1 MGKKD
6 VLMWNE
12 FHIRTLNIHI
22 WIRKS
27 GVMVVIL
34 PTNKK
39 KVIKHKMK
47 KKVLILGLMSLVFA
61 DVHAVGNYWPLDSLR
76 ARAVSNNKSL
86 LMEEQNK
93 VAAHYVHKSAK
104 TNFLPKVSATGAYM
118 YTSRE
123 LSLLS
128 DDQKHKLSNIGTGL
142 SALVPDLAPMSAH
155 LNSAGQ
161 GLVDALHTDTR
172 NAGVVAVTLT
182 QPLYMGGKIRAYNKI
197 TEYAEQASG
206 TMYDKTLQDI
216 IVEVD
221 DAYWNLVAL
230 HSKKKL
236 AEGYKTLV
244 DKLESDVEQLVKE
257 GMATKSD
264 LLSVK
269 VKVNEAGVALIQ
281 VNNGIE
287 LSRMNLCR
295 ICGLDM
301 DEPIEVE
308 DNIDNNTQT
317 AEAIGNGELV
327 NQAADNLMQQAESNR
342 KELQALYLKNKIYD
356 EKIKLARAEYLPK
369 LALMGGYLASNPSV
383 FNSFEHRFKGMW
395 NVGVTLNVPIL
406 TWGDR
411 SYKVKAAKAEACM
424 HRYETEEVREK
435 IELQVNQ
442 CRQKLQESLER
453 YQTTVRS
460 VDEAEENLRYA
471 NHGMKEG
478 VVTLSNVMEAQTAW
492 LKAKS
497 EWVNAQVDVRLAN
510 LYLRKAIGAID
521 THL

>member
-1 MGKKD
+1 MAAAF
-6 VLMWNE
+6 VN
-12 FHIRTLNIHI
+12 
-22 WIRKS
+22 
-27 GVMVVIL
+27 
-34 PTNKK
+34 
-39 KVIKHKMK
+39 
-47 KKVLILGLMSLVFA
+47 A
-61 DVHAVGNYWPLDSLR
+61 HAIDNRWPLDTLR

-86 LMEEQNK
+86 LMAEQNK
-93 VAAHYVHKSAK
+93 VAAHYTHKSAT
-104 TNFLPKVSATGAYM
+104 TNFLPKVSGTVAYM

-128 DDQKHKLSNIGTGL
+128 DNQKQTLSNIGTGL
-142 SALVPDLAPMSAH
+142 SAMVPDLAPLAPK
-155 LNSAGQ
+155 LNAAGS

-172 NAGVVAVTLT
+172 NAGVMAVMLT
-182 QPLYMGGKIRAYNKI
+182 QPIYMGGKIRAYNKI
-197 TEYAEQASG
+197 TEYAEQAAG

-236 AEGYKTLV
+236 AESYKALV

-269 VKVNEAGVALIQ
+269 VKVNEAGVTLIQ

-301 DEPIEVE
+301 NQPIEVE
-308 DNIDNNTQT
+308 DDIDHKAQS
-317 AEAIGNGELV
+317 AEAIGNAGLAD
-327 NQAADNLMQQAESNR
+327 QTADNLVQQAESNR
-342 KELQALYLKNKIYD
+342 KELQALNLKNKIYD
-356 EKIKLARAEYLPK
+356 KKIKLARAEYLPK
-369 LALMGGYLASNPSV
+369 LALMGGYMASNPSV
-383 FNSFEHRFKGMW
+383 FNSFEHRLKGMW

-424 HRYETEEVREK
+424 HRYETEEVKEK

-442 CRQKLQESLER
+442 CLQKLQESLER
-453 YQTTVRS
+453 YQTTLRS

-471 NHGMKEG
+471 NLGMKEG

-510 LYLRKAIGAID
+510 LYLKKAIGSIS
-521 THL
+521 TQI

>member
-1 MGKKD
+1 MM
-6 VLMWNE
+6 LA
-12 FHIRTLNIHI
+12 
-22 WIRKS
+22 
-27 GVMVVIL
+27 
-34 PTNKK
+34 
-39 KVIKHKMK
+39 
-47 KKVLILGLMSLVFA
+47 FA
-61 DVHAVGNYWPLDSLR
+61 NTHATGNCWSLDSLR

-86 LMEEQNK
+86 LMAGQKK
-93 VAAHYVHKSAK
+93 VAAHYTRKPAA
-104 TNFLPKVSATGAYM
+104 TNYLPKISATGAYM

-128 DDQKHKLSNIGTGL
+128 DEQKQTLSNIGTGL
-142 SALVPDLAPMSAH
+142 SAMVPNLAPMSTQ
-155 LNSAGQ
+155 LNSVGQ

-172 NAGVVAVTLT
+172 NAGVVAVMLT
-182 QPLYMGGKIRAYNKI
+182 QPIYMGGKIRAYNKI
-197 TEYAEQASG
+197 TQYAEQAAG

-216 IVEVD
+216 IVDVD
-221 DAYWNLVAL
+221 EAYWNLVAL
-230 HSKKKL
+230 HSRKKL
-236 AEGYKTLV
+236 AEGYKALV
-244 DKLESDVEQLVKE
+244 DKLERDVEELVKE
-257 GMATKSD
+257 GMATKAD

-301 DEPIEVE
+301 NEPIEVE
-308 DNIDNNTQT
+308 DNMEGKAATD
-317 AEAIGNGELV
+317 EEYV
-327 NQAADNLMQQAESNR
+327 NMNFAAATADNMVQQAESNR
-342 KELQALYLKNKIYD
+342 KELQALELQNKIYG

-383 FNSFEHRFKGMW
+383 FNSFERKMKGMW

-411 SYKVKAAKAEACM
+411 SYKVKTAKAEACM
-424 HRYETEEVREK
+424 HRYETEEAREK

-442 CRQKLQESLER
+442 CRQKLQESMER
-453 YQTTVRS
+453 YQTTIRS

-478 VVTLSNVMEAQTAW
+478 VITLSNVMEAQTAW

-497 EWVNAQVDVRLAN
+497 EWVNAKVDMRLAD
-510 LYLRKAIGAID
+510 LYLKKAIGTIN
-521 THL
+521 TEL

>member
-1 MGKKD
+1 MAAAFI
-6 VLMWNE
+6 N
-12 FHIRTLNIHI
+12 
-22 WIRKS
+22 
-27 GVMVVIL
+27 
-34 PTNKK
+34 
-39 KVIKHKMK
+39 
-47 KKVLILGLMSLVFA
+47 A
-61 DVHAVGNYWPLDSLR
+61 HAIDNRWPLDTLR

-86 LMEEQNK
+86 LMAEQNK
-93 VAAHYVHKSAK
+93 VAAHYTHKSAT
-104 TNFLPKVSATGAYM
+104 TNFLPKVSGTAAYM

-128 DDQKHKLSNIGTGL
+128 DNQKQTLSNIGSGL
-142 SALVPDLAPMSAH
+142 SAMVPDLAPLAPK
-155 LNSAGQ
+155 LNAAGS

-172 NAGVVAVTLT
+172 NAGVMAVMLT
-182 QPLYMGGKIRAYNKI
+182 QPIYMGGKIRAYNKI
-197 TEYAEQASG
+197 TEYAEQAAG

-236 AEGYKTLV
+236 AESYKALV

-269 VKVNEAGVALIQ
+269 VKVNEAGVTLIQ

-301 DEPIEVE
+301 NQPIEVE
-308 DNIDNNTQT
+308 DDIDHKAQS
-317 AEAIGNGELV
+317 AEAIGNAGLAD
-327 NQAADNLMQQAESNR
+327 QTADNLVQQAESNR
-342 KELQALYLKNKIYD
+342 KELQALNLKNKIYD

-369 LALMGGYLASNPSV
+369 LALMGGYMASNPSV
-383 FNSFEHRFKGMW
+383 FNSFEHRLKGMW

-424 HRYETEEVREK
+424 HRYETEEVKEK

-442 CRQKLQESLER
+442 CLQKLQESLEQ
-453 YQTTVRS
+453 YQTTLRS

-471 NHGMKEG
+471 NLGMKEG

-510 LYLRKAIGAID
+510 LYLKKAIGSIS
-521 THL
+521 TQI

>member
-1 MGKKD
+1 MAAAFI
-6 VLMWNE
+6 N
-12 FHIRTLNIHI
+12 
-22 WIRKS
+22 
-27 GVMVVIL
+27 
-34 PTNKK
+34 
-39 KVIKHKMK
+39 
-47 KKVLILGLMSLVFA
+47 A
-61 DVHAVGNYWPLDSLR
+61 HAIDNRWPLDTLR

-86 LMEEQNK
+86 LMAEQNK
-93 VAAHYVHKSAK
+93 VAAHYTHKSAT
-104 TNFLPKVSATGAYM
+104 TNFLPKVSGTAAYM

-128 DDQKHKLSNIGTGL
+128 DNQKQTLSNIGSGL
-142 SALVPDLAPMSAH
+142 SAMVPDLAPLAPK
-155 LNSAGQ
+155 LNAAGS

-172 NAGVVAVTLT
+172 NAGVMAVMLT
-182 QPLYMGGKIRAYNKI
+182 QPIYMGGKIRAYNKI
-197 TEYAEQASG
+197 TEYAEQAAG

-236 AEGYKTLV
+236 AESYKALV

-269 VKVNEAGVALIQ
+269 VKVNEAGVTLIQ

-301 DEPIEVE
+301 NQPIEVE
-308 DNIDNNTQT
+308 DDIDHKAQS
-317 AEAIGNGELV
+317 AEAIGNAGLAD
-327 NQAADNLMQQAESNR
+327 QTADNLVQQAESNR
-342 KELQALYLKNKIYD
+342 KELQALNLKNKIYD

-369 LALMGGYLASNPSV
+369 LALMGGYMASNPSV
-383 FNSFEHRFKGMW
+383 FNSFEHRLKGMW

-424 HRYETEEVREK
+424 HRYETEEVKEK

-442 CRQKLQESLER
+442 CLQKLQESLER
-453 YQTTVRS
+453 YQTTLRS

-471 NHGMKEG
+471 NLGMKEG

-510 LYLRKAIGAID
+510 LYLKKAIGSIS
-521 THL
+521 TQI

>member
-1 MGKKD
+1 
-6 VLMWNE
+6 
-12 FHIRTLNIHI
+12 
-22 WIRKS
+22 
-27 GVMVVIL
+27 
-34 PTNKK
+34 
-39 KVIKHKMK
+39 
-47 KKVLILGLMSLVFA
+47 MSLA
-61 DVHAVGNYWPLDSLR
+61 LANAHAVGNYWPLDSLR

-86 LMEEQNK
+86 LMAEQKK
-93 VAAHYVHKSAK
+93 VAASYTHKSAK
-104 TNFLPKVSATGAYM
+104 TNYLPKVSATGAYM

-123 LSLLS
+123 MSLLS
-128 DDQKHKLSNIGTGL
+128 DEQKHTLSNIGTGL
-142 SALVPDLAPMSAH
+142 SAMVPDLAPMSSQ

-172 NAGVVAVTLT
+172 NAGIVAVTLT
-182 QPLYMGGKIRAYNKI
+182 QPIYMGGKIRAYNKI

-206 TMYDKTLQDI
+206 TIYDKTLQDI
-216 IVEVD
+216 IVDVD
-221 DAYWNLVAL
+221 EAYWNLVAL

-244 DKLESDVEQLVKE
+244 EKLESDVEQLVKE
-257 GMATKSD
+257 GMATKAD

-269 VKVNEAGVALIQ
+269 VKVNEAGVTLIQ

-301 DEPIEVE
+301 DEPIDVE
-308 DNIDNNTQT
+308 DNMDNKTSIADFDDN
-317 AEAIGNGELV
+317 V
-327 NQAADNLMQQAESNR
+327 DMSNQSADYMVQQAEENR
-342 KELQALYLKNKIYD
+342 KELQALELQNKIYD

-369 LALMGGYLASNPSV
+369 VALMGGYLASNPSV
-383 FNSFEHRFKGMW
+383 FNSFERKMKGLW
-395 NVGVTLNVPIL
+395 NVGITLNVPIL

-424 HRYETEEVREK
+424 HRYETEEVKEK

-442 CRQKLQESLER
+442 CRQKLQESQER
-453 YQTTVRS
+453 YQTTLRS

-478 VVTLSNVMEAQTAW
+478 VITLSNVMEAQTAW

-510 LYLRKAIGAID
+510 LYLKKAIGTIN
-521 THL
+521 THI

>member
-1 MGKKD
+1 MAAAF
-6 VLMWNE
+6 VN
-12 FHIRTLNIHI
+12 
-22 WIRKS
+22 
-27 GVMVVIL
+27 
-34 PTNKK
+34 
-39 KVIKHKMK
+39 
-47 KKVLILGLMSLVFA
+47 A
-61 DVHAVGNYWPLDSLR
+61 HAIDNRWPLDTLR

-86 LMEEQNK
+86 LMAEQNK
-93 VAAHYVHKSAK
+93 VAAHYTHKSAT
-104 TNFLPKVSATGAYM
+104 TNFLPKVSGTVAYM

-128 DDQKHKLSNIGTGL
+128 DNQKQTLSNIGTGL
-142 SALVPDLAPMSAH
+142 SAMVPDLAPLAPK
-155 LNSAGQ
+155 LNAAGS

-172 NAGVVAVTLT
+172 NAGVMAVMLT
-182 QPLYMGGKIRAYNKI
+182 QPIYMGGKIRAYNKI
-197 TEYAEQASG
+197 TEYAEQAAG

-236 AEGYKTLV
+236 AESYKALV

-269 VKVNEAGVALIQ
+269 VKVNEAGVTLIQ

-301 DEPIEVE
+301 NQPIEVE
-308 DNIDNNTQT
+308 DDIDHKAQS
-317 AEAIGNGELV
+317 AEAIGNAGLAD
-327 NQAADNLMQQAESNR
+327 QTADNLVQQAESNR
-342 KELQALYLKNKIYD
+342 KELQALNLKNKIYD

-383 FNSFEHRFKGMW
+383 FNSFERKMKGMW

-411 SYKVKAAKAEACM
+411 SYKVKAAKAEAYM
-424 HRYETEEVREK
+424 HRYETEEVKEK

-442 CRQKLQESLER
+442 CLQKLRESKER
-453 YQTTVRS
+453 YLTTLRS

-471 NHGMKEG
+471 NLGMKEG

-510 LYLRKAIGAID
+510 LYLKKAIGSIN
-521 THL
+521 THI

>member
-1 MGKKD
+1 MAAAFVNAHAID
-6 VLMWNE
+6 NRW
-12 FHIRTLNIHI
+12 
-22 WIRKS
+22 
-27 GVMVVIL
+27 
-34 PTNKK
+34 
-39 KVIKHKMK
+39 
-47 KKVLILGLMSLVFA
+47 SL
-61 DVHAVGNYWPLDSLR
+61 DTLR

-86 LMEEQNK
+86 LMAEQNK
-93 VAAHYVHKSAK
+93 VAAHYTHKSAT
-104 TNFLPKVSATGAYM
+104 TNFLPKVSGTAAYM

-128 DDQKHKLSNIGTGL
+128 DNQKQTLSNIGTGL
-142 SALVPDLAPMSAH
+142 SAMVPDLAPLAPK
-155 LNSAGQ
+155 LNAAGN

-172 NAGVVAVTLT
+172 NAGVMAVMLT
-182 QPLYMGGKIRAYNKI
+182 QPIYMGGKIRAYNKI
-197 TEYAEQASG
+197 TEYAEQAAG

-236 AEGYKTLV
+236 AEGYKVLV

-269 VKVNEAGVALIQ
+269 VKVNEAGVTLIQ

-301 DEPIEVE
+301 DQPIEVE
-308 DNIDNNTQT
+308 DDMDDKAQSD
-317 AEAIGNGELV
+317 EAIGNAGLAG
-327 NQAADNLMQQAESNR
+327 QATDNLVQQAESNR
-342 KELQALYLKNKIYD
+342 KELQALNLKNKIYD

-369 LALMGGYLASNPSV
+369 LALMGGYMASNPSV
-383 FNSFEHRFKGMW
+383 FNSFEHRLKGMW
-395 NVGVTLNVPIL
+395 NIGVTLNVPIL

-424 HRYETEEVREK
+424 HRYETEEIKEK

-442 CRQKLQESLER
+442 CLQKLQESLER
-453 YQTTVRS
+453 YQTTLRS

-471 NHGMKEG
+471 NLGMKEG

-510 LYLRKAIGAID
+510 LYLKKAIGSIN
-521 THL
+521 THI

>member
-1 MGKKD
+1 
-6 VLMWNE
+6 
-12 FHIRTLNIHI
+12 
-22 WIRKS
+22 
-27 GVMVVIL
+27 
-34 PTNKK
+34 
-39 KVIKHKMK
+39 
-47 KKVLILGLMSLVFA
+47 MSLA
-61 DVHAVGNYWPLDSLR
+61 LANAHAVGNYWPLDSLR

-86 LMEEQNK
+86 LMAEQKK
-93 VAAHYVHKSAK
+93 VAASYTHKSAK
-104 TNFLPKVSATGAYM
+104 TNYLPKVSATGAYM

-123 LSLLS
+123 MSLLS
-128 DDQKHKLSNIGTGL
+128 DEQKHTLSNIGTGL
-142 SALVPDLAPMSAH
+142 SAMVLDLAPMSSQ

-172 NAGVVAVTLT
+172 NAGIVAVTLT
-182 QPLYMGGKIRAYNKI
+182 QPIYMGGKIRAYNKI

-206 TMYDKTLQDI
+206 TIYDKTLQDI
-216 IVEVD
+216 IVDVD
-221 DAYWNLVAL
+221 EAYWNLVAL

-244 DKLESDVEQLVKE
+244 EKLESDVEQLVKE
-257 GMATKSD
+257 GMATKAD

-269 VKVNEAGVALIQ
+269 VKVNEAGVTLIQ

-301 DEPIEVE
+301 DEPIDVE
-308 DNIDNNTQT
+308 DNMDNKTSIADFDDN
-317 AEAIGNGELV
+317 V
-327 NQAADNLMQQAESNR
+327 DMSNQSADYMVQQAEGNR
-342 KELQALYLKNKIYD
+342 KELQALELQNKIYD

-369 LALMGGYLASNPSV
+369 VALMGGYLASNPSV
-383 FNSFEHRFKGMW
+383 FNSFERKMKGLW
-395 NVGVTLNVPIL
+395 NVGITLNVPIL

-424 HRYETEEVREK
+424 HRYETEEVKEK

-442 CRQKLQESLER
+442 CRQKLQESQER
-453 YQTTVRS
+453 YQTTLRS

-478 VVTLSNVMEAQTAW
+478 VITLSNVMEAQTAW

-510 LYLRKAIGAID
+510 LYLKKAIGTIN
-521 THL
+521 THI

>member
-1 MGKKD
+1 
-6 VLMWNE
+6 
-12 FHIRTLNIHI
+12 
-22 WIRKS
+22 
-27 GVMVVIL
+27 
-34 PTNKK
+34 
-39 KVIKHKMK
+39 
-47 KKVLILGLMSLVFA
+47 MSLA
-61 DVHAVGNYWPLDSLR
+61 LANAHAVGNYWPLDSLR

-86 LMEEQNK
+86 LMAEQKK
-93 VAAHYVHKSAK
+93 VAASYTHKSAK
-104 TNFLPKVSATGAYM
+104 TNYLPKVSATGAYM

-123 LSLLS
+123 MSLLS
-128 DDQKHKLSNIGTGL
+128 DEQKHTLSNIGTGL
-142 SALVPDLAPMSAH
+142 SAMVPDLAPMSSQ

-172 NAGVVAVTLT
+172 NAGIVAVTLT
-182 QPLYMGGKIRAYNKI
+182 QPIYMGGKIRAYNKI

-206 TMYDKTLQDI
+206 TIYDKTLQDI
-216 IVEVD
+216 IVDVD
-221 DAYWNLVAL
+221 EAYWNLVAL

-244 DKLESDVEQLVKE
+244 EKLESDVEQLVKE
-257 GMATKSD
+257 GMATKAD

-269 VKVNEAGVALIQ
+269 VKVNEAGVTLIQ

-295 ICGLDM
+295 IRGLDM
-301 DEPIEVE
+301 DEPIDVE
-308 DNIDNNTQT
+308 DNMDNKTSIADFDDN
-317 AEAIGNGELV
+317 V
-327 NQAADNLMQQAESNR
+327 DMSNQSADYMVQQAEGNR
-342 KELQALYLKNKIYD
+342 KELQALELQNKIYD

-369 LALMGGYLASNPSV
+369 VALMGGYLASNPSV
-383 FNSFEHRFKGMW
+383 FNSFERKMKGLW
-395 NVGVTLNVPIL
+395 NVGITLNVPIL

-424 HRYETEEVREK
+424 HRYETEEVKEK

-442 CRQKLQESLER
+442 CRQKLQESQER
-453 YQTTVRS
+453 YQTTLRS

-478 VVTLSNVMEAQTAW
+478 VITLSNVMEAQTAW

-510 LYLRKAIGAID
+510 LYLKKAIGTIN
-521 THL
+521 THI

>member
-1 MGKKD
+1 MAAAF
-6 VLMWNE
+6 VN
-12 FHIRTLNIHI
+12 
-22 WIRKS
+22 
-27 GVMVVIL
+27 
-34 PTNKK
+34 
-39 KVIKHKMK
+39 
-47 KKVLILGLMSLVFA
+47 A
-61 DVHAVGNYWPLDSLR
+61 HAIDNRWPLDTLR

-86 LMEEQNK
+86 LMAEQNK
-93 VAAHYVHKSAK
+93 VAAHYTHKSAT
-104 TNFLPKVSATGAYM
+104 TNFLPKISGTAAYM

-128 DDQKHKLSNIGTGL
+128 DNQKQTLSNIGTGL
-142 SALVPDLAPMSAH
+142 SAMVPDLAPLAPK
-155 LNSAGQ
+155 LNAAGS

-172 NAGVVAVTLT
+172 NAGVMAVMLT
-182 QPLYMGGKIRAYNKI
+182 QPIYMGGKIRAYNKI
-197 TEYAEQASG
+197 TEYAEQAAG

-236 AEGYKTLV
+236 AEGYKALV

-269 VKVNEAGVALIQ
+269 VKVNEAGVTLIQ

-301 DEPIEVE
+301 NQPIEVE
-308 DNIDNNTQT
+308 DDMDDKAQS
-317 AEAIGNGELV
+317 AEAIGNAGLAD
-327 NQAADNLMQQAESNR
+327 QTADNLVQQAESNR
-342 KELQALYLKNKIYD
+342 KELQALNLKNKIYD

-383 FNSFEHRFKGMW
+383 FNSFEHRLKGMW

-424 HRYETEEVREK
+424 HRYETEEVKEK

-442 CRQKLQESLER
+442 CLQKLQESLER
-453 YQTTVRS
+453 YQTTLRS

-471 NHGMKEG
+471 NLGMKEG

-510 LYLRKAIGAID
+510 LYLKKAIGSIS
-521 THL
+521 TQI

>member
-1 MGKKD
+1 
-6 VLMWNE
+6 
-12 FHIRTLNIHI
+12 
-22 WIRKS
+22 
-27 GVMVVIL
+27 
-34 PTNKK
+34 
-39 KVIKHKMK
+39 
-47 KKVLILGLMSLVFA
+47 MSLA
-61 DVHAVGNYWPLDSLR
+61 LANAHAVGNYWPLDSLR

-86 LMEEQNK
+86 LMAEQKK
-93 VAAHYVHKSAK
+93 VAASYTHKSAK
-104 TNFLPKVSATGAYM
+104 TNYLPKVSASGAYM

-128 DDQKHKLSNIGTGL
+128 DEQKHTLSNIGTGL
-142 SALVPDLAPMSAH
+142 SAMVPDLAPMSSQ

-172 NAGVVAVTLT
+172 NAGIVAVTLT
-182 QPLYMGGKIRAYNKI
+182 QPIYMGGKIRAYNKI

-206 TMYDKTLQDI
+206 TIYDKTLQDI
-216 IVEVD
+216 IVDVD
-221 DAYWNLVAL
+221 EAYWNLVAL

-244 DKLESDVEQLVKE
+244 EKLESDVEQLVKE
-257 GMATKSD
+257 GMATKAD

-269 VKVNEAGVALIQ
+269 VKVNEAGVTLIQ

-301 DEPIEVE
+301 DEPIDVE
-308 DNIDNNTQT
+308 DNMDNKTSIADFDDN
-317 AEAIGNGELV
+317 V
-327 NQAADNLMQQAESNR
+327 DMSNQSADYMMQQAEGNR
-342 KELQALYLKNKIYD
+342 KELQALELQNKIYD

-369 LALMGGYLASNPSV
+369 VALMGGYLASNPSV
-383 FNSFEHRFKGMW
+383 FNSFERKMKGMW
-395 NVGVTLNVPIL
+395 NVGITLNVPIL

-424 HRYETEEVREK
+424 HRYETEEVKEK

-442 CRQKLQESLER
+442 CRQKLQESQER
-453 YQTTVRS
+453 YQTTLRS

-478 VVTLSNVMEAQTAW
+478 VITLSNVMEAQTAW

-497 EWVNAQVDVRLAN
+497 EWVNAQVDVRIAN
-510 LYLRKAIGAID
+510 LYLKKAIGTIN
-521 THL
+521 THI

>member
-1 MGKKD
+1 
-6 VLMWNE
+6 
-12 FHIRTLNIHI
+12 
-22 WIRKS
+22 
-27 GVMVVIL
+27 
-34 PTNKK
+34 
-39 KVIKHKMK
+39 MK
-47 KKVLILGLMSLVFA
+47 KKELMLGLMLLAFVN
-61 DVHAVGNYWPLDSLR
+61 VYAVDSYWSLDSLR
-76 ARAVSNNKSL
+76 ARAVGNNKSL
-86 LMEEQNK
+86 LMAGQK
-93 VAAHYVHKSAK
+93 KISASYARKSAA
-104 TNFLPKVSATGAYM
+104 TSYLPKISATGAYM

-128 DDQKHKLSNIGTGL
+128 DDQKHTLSNIGTGL
-142 SALVPDLAPMSAH
+142 SAAVPDLAPMSPQ
-155 LNSAGQ
+155 LNSIGQ

-172 NAGVVAVTLT
+172 NAGVVAVVLT

-206 TMYDKTLQDI
+206 TIYDKTLQDI
-216 IVEVD
+216 IVSVD
-221 DAYWNLVAL
+221 EAYWNLVAL
-230 HSKKKL
+230 HSRKKL
-236 AEGYKTLV
+236 AEGYKALV
-244 DKLESDVEQLVKE
+244 DKLERDVEQLVKE
-257 GMATKSD
+257 GMATKAD

-281 VNNGIE
+281 VDNGIE

-301 DEPIEVE
+301 DEPIEIEDGNGDMGQAEGFE
-308 DNIDNNTQT
+308 DN
-317 AEAIGNGELV
+317 E
-327 NQAADNLMQQAESNR
+327 NLMNHSVAGLAQQAESKR
-342 KELQALYLKNKIYD
+342 KELQALWLQNNIYD
-356 EKIKLARAEYLPK
+356 EKVKLARAEYLPK

-383 FNSFEHRFKGMW
+383 FNSFERKMKGMW
-395 NVGVTLNVPIL
+395 NVGITLNVPLL

-442 CRQKLQESLER
+442 CHQKLQESVER
-453 YQTTVRS
+453 YQTTLRS

-471 NHGMKEG
+471 NHGMEEG
-478 VVTLSNVMEAQTAW
+478 IVTLSNVMEAQTAW

-510 LYLRKAIGAID
+510 LYLRQAIGAVRY
-521 THL
+521 

>member
-1 MGKKD
+1 
-6 VLMWNE
+6 
-12 FHIRTLNIHI
+12 
-22 WIRKS
+22 
-27 GVMVVIL
+27 
-34 PTNKK
+34 
-39 KVIKHKMK
+39 
-47 KKVLILGLMSLVFA
+47 MSLA
-61 DVHAVGNYWPLDSLR
+61 LANAHAVGNYWPLDSLR

-86 LMEEQNK
+86 LMAEQKK
-93 VAAHYVHKSAK
+93 VAASYTHKSAK
-104 TNFLPKVSATGAYM
+104 TNYLPKVSATGAYM

-123 LSLLS
+123 MSLLS
-128 DDQKHKLSNIGTGL
+128 DEQKHTLSNIGTGI
-142 SALVPDLAPMSAH
+142 SAMVPDLAPMSSQ

-172 NAGVVAVTLT
+172 NAGIVAVTLT
-182 QPLYMGGKIRAYNKI
+182 QPIYMGGKIRAYNKI

-206 TMYDKTLQDI
+206 TIYDKTLQDI
-216 IVEVD
+216 IVDVD
-221 DAYWNLVAL
+221 EAYWNLVAL

-244 DKLESDVEQLVKE
+244 EKLESDVEQLVKE
-257 GMATKSD
+257 GMATKAD

-269 VKVNEAGVALIQ
+269 VKVNEAGVTLIQ

-301 DEPIEVE
+301 DEPIDVE
-308 DNIDNNTQT
+308 DNMDNKTSIADFDDN
-317 AEAIGNGELV
+317 V
-327 NQAADNLMQQAESNR
+327 DMSNQSADYMVQQAEGNR
-342 KELQALYLKNKIYD
+342 KELQALELQNKIYD

-369 LALMGGYLASNPSV
+369 VALMGGYLASNPSV
-383 FNSFEHRFKGMW
+383 FNSFERKMKGLW
-395 NVGVTLNVPIL
+395 NVGITLNVPIL

-424 HRYETEEVREK
+424 HRYETEEVKEK

-442 CRQKLQESLER
+442 CRQKLQESQER
-453 YQTTVRS
+453 YQTTLRS

-478 VVTLSNVMEAQTAW
+478 VITLSNVMEAQTAW

-510 LYLRKAIGAID
+510 LYLKKAIGTIN
-521 THL
+521 THI

>member
-1 MGKKD
+1 
-6 VLMWNE
+6 
-12 FHIRTLNIHI
+12 
-22 WIRKS
+22 
-27 GVMVVIL
+27 
-34 PTNKK
+34 
-39 KVIKHKMK
+39 
-47 KKVLILGLMSLVFA
+47 MSLA
-61 DVHAVGNYWPLDSLR
+61 LANAHAVGNYWPLDSLR

-86 LMEEQNK
+86 LMAEQKK
-93 VAAHYVHKSAK
+93 VAASYTHKSAK
-104 TNFLPKVSATGAYM
+104 TNYLPKVSATGAYM

-123 LSLLS
+123 MSLLS
-128 DDQKHKLSNIGTGL
+128 DEQKHTLSNIGTGL
-142 SALVPDLAPMSAH
+142 SAMVPDLAPMSSQ

-172 NAGVVAVTLT
+172 NAGIVAVTLT
-182 QPLYMGGKIRAYNKI
+182 QPIYMGGKIRAYNKI

-206 TMYDKTLQDI
+206 TIYDKTLQDI
-216 IVEVD
+216 IVDVD
-221 DAYWNLVAL
+221 EAYWNLVAL

-244 DKLESDVEQLVKE
+244 EKLESDVEQLVKE
-257 GMATKSD
+257 GMATKAD

-269 VKVNEAGVALIQ
+269 VKVNEAGVTLIQ

-301 DEPIEVE
+301 DEPIDVE
-308 DNIDNNTQT
+308 DNMDNKTSIADFDDN
-317 AEAIGNGELV
+317 V
-327 NQAADNLMQQAESNR
+327 DMSNQSADYMVQQAEGNR
-342 KELQALYLKNKIYD
+342 KELQALELQNKIYD

-369 LALMGGYLASNPSV
+369 VALMGGYLASNPSV
-383 FNSFEHRFKGMW
+383 FNSFERKMKGLW
-395 NVGVTLNVPIL
+395 NVGITLNVPIL

-424 HRYETEEVREK
+424 HRYETEEVKEK

-442 CRQKLQESLER
+442 CRQKLHESQER
-453 YQTTVRS
+453 YQTTLRS

-478 VVTLSNVMEAQTAW
+478 VITLSNVMEAQTAW

-510 LYLRKAIGAID
+510 LYLKKAIGTIN
-521 THL
+521 THI

>member
-1 MGKKD
+1 MM
-6 VLMWNE
+6 LA
-12 FHIRTLNIHI
+12 
-22 WIRKS
+22 
-27 GVMVVIL
+27 
-34 PTNKK
+34 
-39 KVIKHKMK
+39 
-47 KKVLILGLMSLVFA
+47 FA
-61 DVHAVGNYWPLDSLR
+61 NTHATGNCWSLDSLR

-86 LMEEQNK
+86 LMAGQKK
-93 VAAHYVHKSAK
+93 VAAHYTRKSAA
-104 TNFLPKVSATGAYM
+104 TNYLPKVSATGAYM

-128 DDQKHKLSNIGTGL
+128 DEQKQTLSNIGTGL
-142 SALVPDLAPMSAH
+142 SAMVPNLAPMSTQ
-155 LNSAGQ
+155 LNSVGQ

-172 NAGVVAVTLT
+172 NAGVVAVMLT
-182 QPLYMGGKIRAYNKI
+182 QPIYMGGKIRAYNKI
-197 TEYAEQASG
+197 TQYAEQAAG

-216 IVEVD
+216 IVDVD
-221 DAYWNLVAL
+221 EAYWNLVAL
-230 HSKKKL
+230 HSRKKL
-236 AEGYKTLV
+236 AEGYKALV
-244 DKLESDVEQLVKE
+244 DKLERDVEELVKE
-257 GMATKSD
+257 GMATKAD

-301 DEPIEVE
+301 NEPIEVE
-308 DNIDNNTQT
+308 DNMEGKAATD
-317 AEAIGNGELV
+317 EEYV
-327 NQAADNLMQQAESNR
+327 NMNFAAATADNMVQQAESNR
-342 KELQALYLKNKIYD
+342 KELQALELQNKIYG

-383 FNSFEHRFKGMW
+383 FNSFERKMKGMW
-395 NVGVTLNVPIL
+395 NVSVTLNVPIL

-411 SYKVKAAKAEACM
+411 SYKVKTAKAEACM
-424 HRYETEEVREK
+424 HRYETEEAREK

-442 CRQKLQESLER
+442 CRQKLQESMER
-453 YQTTVRS
+453 YQTTIRS

-478 VVTLSNVMEAQTAW
+478 VITLSNVMEAQTAW

-497 EWVNAQVDVRLAN
+497 EWVNAKVDMRLAD
-510 LYLRKAIGAID
+510 LYLKKAIGTIN
-521 THL
+521 TEL

>member
-1 MGKKD
+1 
-6 VLMWNE
+6 
-12 FHIRTLNIHI
+12 
-22 WIRKS
+22 
-27 GVMVVIL
+27 
-34 PTNKK
+34 
-39 KVIKHKMK
+39 MK
-47 KKVLILGLMSLVFA
+47 KKVLMLGLLSLVL
-61 DVHAVGNYWPLDSLR
+61 VNTNAVGKSWSLDSLR
-76 ARAVSNNKSL
+76 ARAISNNKSL
-86 LMEEQNK
+86 LMSGQKK
-93 VAAHYVHKSAK
+93 VAAHYTHKSAT
-104 TNFLPKVSATGAYM
+104 TNYLPKVSATGAYM

-128 DDQKHKLSNIGTGL
+128 DEQKHTLSNIGTGL
-142 SALVPDLAPMSAH
+142 SAAVPNLAPMSSTI
-155 LNSAGQ
+155 NSVGQ
-161 GLVDALHTDTR
+161 GVVDALHTDTR

-182 QPLYMGGKIRAYNKI
+182 QPIYMGGKIRAYNKI
-197 TEYAEQASG
+197 TQYAEEAAG
-206 TMYDKTLQDI
+206 TLYDKELQDI

-230 HSKKKL
+230 YSKKKL
-236 AEGYKTLV
+236 AEGYKALV
-244 DKLESDVEQLVKE
+244 DKLERDVEKLVKE
-257 GMATKSD
+257 GMATKAD

-269 VKVNEAGVALIQ
+269 VKVNEAGVTLIQ

-301 DEPIEVE
+301 NEAVEVE
-308 DNIDNNTQT
+308 DAIDEKSQST
-317 AEAIGNGELV
+317 AIMGQVEMV
-327 NQAADNLMQQAESNR
+327 NSKTDNLVEQAEGNR
-342 KELQALYLKNKIYD
+342 KELQALGLQNKIYD

-369 LALMGGYLASNPSV
+369 VALMGGYLASNPSV
-383 FNSFEHRFKGMW
+383 FNSFERKMKGMW

-411 SYKVKAAKAEACM
+411 SYKVKTAKAEALM
-424 HRYETEEVREK
+424 HRFETEEVKEK

-453 YQTTVRS
+453 YQTTLRS

-471 NHGMKEG
+471 NLGMKEG
-478 VVTLSNVMEAQTAW
+478 VITLSNVMEAQTAW

-510 LYLRKAIGAID
+510 LYLRKAIGCID
-521 THL
+521 THI